1 MKIKF
6 ALAATGGVLV
16 GLLAGGYLAY
26 SGSQWFVGTLFVSQ
40 IEARYDER
48 VVLLKLIDEG
58 KVEAAREHLLMD
70 VQSDTIVIGNVDLP
84 DLPYSDVANSKGRL
98 LRFAKASGE
107 LKSVREDNSE
117 LGREASEARKKLQQD
132 AANGD

>member
-1 MKIKF
+1 
-6 ALAATGGVLV
+6 
-16 GLLAGGYLAY
+16 
-26 SGSQWFVGTLFVSQ
+26 
-40 IEARYDER
+40 
-48 VVLLKLIDEG
+48 
-58 KVEAAREHLLMD
+58 
-70 VQSDTIVIGNVDLP
+70 LP